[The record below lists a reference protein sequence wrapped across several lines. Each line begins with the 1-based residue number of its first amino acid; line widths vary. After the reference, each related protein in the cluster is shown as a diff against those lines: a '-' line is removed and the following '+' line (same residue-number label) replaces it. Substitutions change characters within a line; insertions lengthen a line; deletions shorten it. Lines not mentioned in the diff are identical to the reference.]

1 MVGLPMLIDAAVDA
15 AAAGPVPLL
24 AALIDLPAKA
34 PAAPPAAS
42 IPRTIHFL
50 RDPRRARAVGV
61 ETDLDLPSWI
71 MTVGK
76 EVGFDDA
83 GFDLAGADSTGT
95 PAVMGTG
102 DGAGG
107 FSSGVGRISM
117 SLAGFGLAATS
128 GRVAAVLFASP
139 MKTFTNVPAR
149 ARSLAAVIRMS
160 TAPGTRLSWKL
171 RTVARPPA
179 SVTARSVGK
188 PFANR
193 PPGPS
198 SGK

>member
-1 MVGLPMLIDAAVDA
+1 MLTDAAVDA
-15 AAAGPVPLL
+15 AAAGPLPLL

-83 GFDLAGADSTGT
+83 GFDLAGVDSTGT
-95 PAVMGTG
+95 PAVMVGTG
-102 DGAGG
+102 DGVGG
-107 FSSGVGRISM
+107 FASG
-117 SLAGFGLAATS
+117 AG
-128 GRVAAVLFASP
+128 
-139 MKTFTNVPAR
+139 
-149 ARSLAAVIRMS
+149 
-160 TAPGTRLSWKL
+160 
-171 RTVARPPA
+171 
-179 SVTARSVGK
+179 
-188 PFANR
+188 
-193 PPGPS
+193 
-198 SGK
+198 

>member
-1 MVGLPMLIDAAVDA
+1 MLTDAAVDA

-24 AALIDLPAKA
+24 AALIDRPAKA

-76 EVGFDDA
+76 DVGFDEVGFDA
-83 GFDLAGADSTGT
+83 AVVDSTGPA
-95 PAVMGTG
+95 PAVTVGGG

-107 FSSGVGRISM
+107 FASG
-117 SLAGFGLAATS
+117 AG
-128 GRVAAVLFASP
+128 
-139 MKTFTNVPAR
+139 
-149 ARSLAAVIRMS
+149 
-160 TAPGTRLSWKL
+160 
-171 RTVARPPA
+171 
-179 SVTARSVGK
+179 
-188 PFANR
+188 
-193 PPGPS
+193 
-198 SGK
+198 